1 MPRRWLVKIIF
12 CIFMLAGC
20 TEIIHV
26 TTEEPIKSAPEEISL
41 GTDIDDWEIETLI
54 GVNIKKSSPELEKA
68 HININSYNRVVLLTG
83 QAPSPEA
90 RSLAARVANSYR
102 GVRLVHN
109 DISVSGP
116 TSFISRTNDAWLS
129 TKVKTKLMAHKEIKS
144 SSIKVVTENGVV
156 YLMGLIS
163 REKGKI
169 AIQITSETG
178 GAVRVVSAL
187 EYTDEIKPDHTQISP

>member
-129 TKVKTKLMAHKEIKS
+129 TKVKTKLMAHEEIKS

-169 AIQITSETG
+169 AIQIASETG